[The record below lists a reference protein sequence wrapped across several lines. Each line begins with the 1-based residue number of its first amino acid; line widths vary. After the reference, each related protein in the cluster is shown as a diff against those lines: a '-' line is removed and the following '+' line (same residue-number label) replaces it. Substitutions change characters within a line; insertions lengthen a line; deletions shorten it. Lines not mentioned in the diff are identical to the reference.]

1 MKAAEGGVRRQGK
14 YAIITVSNPRL
25 RVESIFMLWAQ
36 LTSKMLA
43 EESWRKDKVFN
54 SQILNNII
62 RDQMLPMQWQ

>member
-43 EESWRKDKVFN
+43 EES
-54 SQILNNII
+54 
-62 RDQMLPMQWQ
+62 